1 MAQPL
6 MPKATAV
13 WLVENT
19 TLTFD
24 QIADFCILHP
34 LEVQGIADG
43 EVAVG
48 IVGMDPIANGQ
59 ITREEITRCEA
70 DAKIKLEARESDVP
84 PVPRRKGPRYT
95 PVSKRGDRPD
105 AISWLLKYAPELTD
119 AQICKLIGT
128 TKPTIEAVRSR
139 THWNISNIQ
148 ARDPVLLGICS
159 QSDLEEQLTRA
170 RGRIARKEGGK
181 AAAPAAETPAG
192 DAPAAAVPAAEA
204 PAPEPAPAT
213 DQADAADMVASP
225 LPTSEP
231 EPELPR
237 AAGDEPA

>member
-24 QIADFCILHP
+24 QIAEFCNLHP

-48 IVGMDPIANGQ
+48 IVGLDPIANGQ
-59 ITREEITRCEA
+59 ITREEITRGEA
-70 DAKIKLEARESDVP
+70 DSKVKLEGRQSDVP
-84 PVPRRKGPRYT
+84 AVPRRKGPRYT

-105 AISWLLKYAPELTD
+105 AISWLLKYTPELTD

-159 QSDLEEQLTRA
+159 QTELEDQLARA
-170 RGRIARKEGGK
+170 RRRIARKEGSKKG
-181 AAAPAAETPAG
+181 ATAS
-192 DAPAAAVPAAEA
+192 EA
-204 PAPEPAPAT
+204 PAVESAPAESEEGAT
-213 DQADAADMVASP
+213 DTASEAPAGVPVPETETDM
-225 LPTSEP
+225 T
-231 EPELPR
+231 R
-237 AAGDEPA
+237 APGEDQI

>member
-24 QIADFCILHP
+24 QIADFCVLHP

-59 ITREEITRCEA
+59 ITRDEITRGEA
-70 DAKIKLEARESDVP
+70 DATVTLKGRETDVP
-84 PVPRRKGPRYT
+84 PAPRRKGPRYT

-105 AISWLLKYAPELTD
+105 AISWLLKYTPELTN
-119 AQICKLIGT
+119 AQICRLIGT
-128 TKPTIEAVRSR
+128 TKPTIEAVRTR

-159 QSDLEEQLTRA
+159 QSELEEQLTRA
-170 RGRIARKEGGK
+170 RRRIARKEGDK
-181 AAAPAAETPAG
+181 AAAPAAE
-192 DAPAAAVPAAEA
+192 APVGEA
-204 PAPEPAPAT
+204 PTMEDAAPEPAPAT
-213 DQADAADMVASP
+213 EPADTADAATSSMP
-225 LPTSEP
+225 GSEP

-237 AAGDEPA
+237 AVGDELT

>member
-59 ITREEITRCEA
+59 LTRDEITRGEA
-70 DAKIKLEARESDVP
+70 DAKVKLEGRQSDVP

-105 AISWLLKYAPELTD
+105 AISWLLKYTPELTD

-159 QSDLEEQLTRA
+159 QGELEEQLVRA
-170 RGRIARKEGGK
+170 RRRIERKEGSK
-181 AAAPAAETPAG
+181 ASAPATDAPEADSALAEDPAAEGPVDVTEAPEDPPA
-192 DAPAAAVPAAEA
+192 PLPAAEA
-204 PAPEPAPAT
+204 
-213 DQADAADMVASP
+213 
-225 LPTSEP
+225 

-237 AAGDEPA
+237 AVGDEPA

>member
-24 QIADFCILHP
+24 QIADFCSLHP

-59 ITREEITRCEA
+59 ITRDEITRGEA
-70 DAKIKLEARESDVP
+70 DANVKLEGRESDVP

-105 AISWLLKYAPELTD
+105 AISWLLKYTPELTD

-159 QSDLEEQLTRA
+159 QGELEEQLARA
-170 RGRIARKEGGK
+170 RRRIERKEGAKKG
-181 AAAPAAETPAG
+181 AASE
-192 DAPAAAVPAAEA
+192 AEA
-204 PAPEPAPAT
+204 PEAEPAPAEEPAET
-213 DQADAADMVASP
+213 ADVAPSP
-225 LPTSEP
+225 LPSSEP
-231 EPELPR
+231 EAELPR
-237 AAGDEPA
+237 ATGDEPA

>member
-59 ITREEITRCEA
+59 ITREEITRGEA
-70 DAKIKLEARESDVP
+70 DAKIKLVKLGFGYVTRHEQ
-84 PVPRRKGPRYT
+84 
-95 PVSKRGDRPD
+95 GDDR
-105 AISWLLKYAPELTD
+105 
-119 AQICKLIGT
+119 C
-128 TKPTIEAVRSR
+128 
-139 THWNISNIQ
+139 
-148 ARDPVLLGICS
+148 C
-159 QSDLEEQLTRA
+159 
-170 RGRIARKEGGK
+170 
-181 AAAPAAETPAG
+181 
-192 DAPAAAVPAAEA
+192 
-204 PAPEPAPAT
+204 
-213 DQADAADMVASP
+213 
-225 LPTSEP
+225 
-231 EPELPR
+231 
-237 AAGDEPA
+237 

>member
-24 QIADFCILHP
+24 QIADFCGLHP

-48 IVGMDPIANGQ
+48 IVGLDPIGNGQ
-59 ITREEITRCEA
+59 MTREEITRCEA
-70 DAKIKLEARESDVP
+70 DQTAKLQGRVSDVP

-105 AISWLLKYAPELTD
+105 AITWLLKYTPELTD
-119 AQICKLIGT
+119 AQICKLVGT
-128 TKPTIEAVRSR
+128 TKPTIESVRSR

-159 QSDLEEQLTRA
+159 QTDLEAQLTRA
-170 RGRIARKEGGK
+170 RQRIARKEGAKGT
-181 AAAPAAETPAG
+181 APAAGAAPAETPE
-192 DAPAAAVPAAEA
+192 AAAVE
-204 PAPEPAPAT
+204 
-213 DQADAADMVASP
+213 
-225 LPTSEP
+225 TSEP
-231 EPELPR
+231 EPASDDQPAVAEIPV
-237 AAGDEPA
+237 APVPAGEPDAEVPQSAGEEPA

>member
-24 QIADFCILHP
+24 QIADFCSLHP

-48 IVGMDPIANGQ
+48 IVGLDPIANGQ
-59 ITREEITRCEA
+59 ITRDEITKGEA
-70 DAKIKLEARESDVP
+70 DSSVKLEGRLSDVP
-84 PVPRRKGPRYT
+84 AAPRRKGPRYT

-105 AISWLLKYAPELTD
+105 AISWLLKYTPELAD

-159 QSDLEEQLTRA
+159 QGDLEDQLARA
-170 RGRIARKEGGK
+170 RRRIERKEGTKK
-181 AAAPAAETPAG
+181 AEPE
-192 DAPAAAVPAAEA
+192 AEA
-204 PAPEPAPAT
+204 PATEPAAPEAAPLDAEGPAET
-213 DQADAADMVASP
+213 PSLSAVG
-225 LPTSEP
+225 EP
-231 EPELPR
+231 EPELPQPT
-237 AAGDEPA
+237 GEEPV